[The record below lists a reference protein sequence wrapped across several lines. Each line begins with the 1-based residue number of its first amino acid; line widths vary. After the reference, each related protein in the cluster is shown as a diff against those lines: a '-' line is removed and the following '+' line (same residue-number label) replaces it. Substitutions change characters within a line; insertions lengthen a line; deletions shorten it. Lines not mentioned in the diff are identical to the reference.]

1 MLFLHAED
9 APLWASI
16 IVLAAAVT
24 FAIGRQSVLARK
36 LKQRE
41 ETRS

>member
-1 MLFLHAED
+1 MFLHAED

-24 FAIGRQSVLARK
+24 FAIGRQSVLMK
-36 LKQRE
+36 KIKQRE

>member
-1 MLFLHAED
+1 MFLHAED

-24 FAIGRQSVLARK
+24 FAIGRLSVLMK
-36 LKQRE
+36 KVKQRE
-41 ETRS
+41 ENRS

>member
-1 MLFLHAED
+1 MFLHAED

-24 FAIGRQSVLARK
+24 FAIGRQSVLMKRI
-36 LKQRE
+36 KQRE